1 MKRFIAFVLAALAFT
16 GVARAQEHAALDRFP
31 TERLTEMP
39 ALQNGARLFA
49 NYCLSCHS
57 ASYMRYN
64 RMRDIGLSEE
74 AIEKNLLFAPGAKVG
89 DLMKVSMAPKDA
101 KAWFGTVPPDLTVIT
116 RSRSGEGG
124 SGADYLYTYL
134 RSFYRDESRPTG
146 WNNRVFPNVGMP
158 NVLWEL
164 QGTQEAVVEE
174 EKGEGGHVE
183 HVIKGFKLASAG
195 TMSAAEYD
203 SNVADLVAYL
213 QWMSEPAQKDR
224 FRLGAVVVIFLLIFW
239 FFAWR
244 LNAAYWKDVK

>member
-1 MKRFIAFVLAALAFT
+1 MNRFIAFVLAALAFT
-16 GVARAQEHAALDRFP
+16 GAAFAQERPALDRFP
-31 TERLTEMP
+31 TERITEVP

-64 RMRDIGLSEE
+64 RMRDIDLSPED
-74 AIEKNLLFAPGAKVG
+74 IEKNLLFVPGAKVG

-101 KAWFGTVPPDLTVIT
+101 KAWFGTVPPDLTVIA

-158 NVLWEL
+158 HVLWEL
-164 QGTQEAVVEE
+164 QGTQAAVFEE
-174 EKGEGGHVE
+174 EKGEGGHAEQVF
-183 HVIKGFKLASAG
+183 KGFKPVSAG

-213 QWMSEPAQKDR
+213 QWMSEPSQRDR
-224 FRLGAVVVIFLLIFW
+224 FRLGVIVVIFLLIFW
-239 FFAWR
+239 VFAWR

>member
-1 MKRFIAFVLAALAFT
+1 MNRFIAFVLAALAFT

-64 RMRDIGLSEE
+64 RMRDIGLSQE
-74 AIEKNLLFAPGAKVG
+74 AIEKNLLCAPGAKVG

-101 KAWFGTVPPDLTVIT
+101 KAWFGTVPPDLTVIA
-116 RSRSGEGG
+116 RARNGEGG
-124 SGADYLYTYL
+124 TGADYLYTYL
-134 RSFYRDESRPTG
+134 RSFYRDETRPTG
-146 WNNRVFPNVGMP
+146 WNNHVFPNVGMP

-164 QGTQEAVVEE
+164 QGTQRAVYED
-174 EKGEGGHVE
+174 EKGENGQIE
-183 HVIKGFKLASAG
+183 HVFKGFKMEAPG
-195 TMSAAEYD
+195 TRSAAEYNAD
-203 SNVADLVAYL
+203 VADLVAYL
-213 QWMSEPAQKDR
+213 QWMSEPAQN
-224 FRLGAVVVIFLLIFW
+224 FRVKLGVWVLIFLGVFW
-239 FFAWR
+239 VFCWR